1 LTETIGYFIKEGFHN
16 DMAARLKTM
25 PRNNRA
31 LALAPD
37 KEEKIKAAL
46 EADPHALRVTRLLG
60 DVSYATVWRVA
71 DRHEIPL
78 TAGRETMGRPRLPVE
93 ILAKVEETVAANP
106 EASQAQLARQTGVS
120 RTTVRRVWHARRRA
134 APEPA
139 G

>member
-1 LTETIGYFIKEGFHN
+1 
-16 DMAARLKTM
+16 M
-25 PRNNRA
+25 PRNN
-31 LALAPD
+31 LALPPE

-78 TAGRETMGRPRLPVE
+78 TAGRKTMGRPRLPAE
-93 ILAKVEETVAANP
+93 ILAKVEEAVEANP
-106 EASQAQLARQTGVS
+106 EASKSQLARQTGVS
-120 RTTVRRVWHARRRA
+120 RTTIRRVLYARRRG
-134 APEPA
+134 APGPA